1 MDSARG
7 KNPDPRRF
15 LGDRRI
21 DIVIVTLPALLRGI
35 LVALL
40 NTRLRPNIL
49 AEFDHRPNQAQLYGL
64 LPDCL
69 LLGLRPG
76 EAPDKAAAPFF
87 LAHGTADLLVPYA
100 QSVRLRD
107 ALLAAGKEVSL
118 HTVEGADHM
127 WKGASV
133 EQLHRLLDATLAFLT
148 REHSG

>member
-76 EAPDKAAAPFF
+76 EAPDKAAAPF
-87 LAHGTADLLVPYA
+87 A
-100 QSVRLRD
+100 
-107 ALLAAGKEVSL
+107 ALN
-118 HTVEGADHM
+118 H
-127 WKGASV
+127 GASSPSRMTAATPISPAPAV
-133 EQLHRLLDATLAFLT
+133 LRSNCTTSPPPRLPPPSPPA
-148 REHSG
+148 GM